1 MPMTMQDWEE
11 RLNGLLKLWDRD
23 NLKDAGKVSAE
34 LARAHAETKFE
45 KYRIVQDRLFQSDFD
60 KAITQIEADRPA
72 RRVPHKRSPKT

>member
-45 KYRIVQDRLFQSDFD
+45 KYRIVQDRLFESNFD
-60 KAITQIEADRPA
+60 RVIKQIEAGDKPA
-72 RRVPHKRSPKT
+72 